1 MSDLPNST
9 ATSGE
14 PEQYKA
20 DLVESQREVIISDL
34 PLNLNIL
41 NDKVQ
46 VTHGE
51 QGAAVIFTGNVR
63 ASKEEEGIVGMTLE
77 HFPAMTESLLAEIV
91 DKAISRWTIKK
102 AIIAHRIGYLTV
114 GEPIVFVGTCGH
126 HRKEAFAA
134 AEFIMDYLK
143 NEATFWKKEHYI
155 KNGET
160 LSVWVD
166 SKQTD
171 LDSLSRWE

>member
-9 ATSGE
+9 STSAG
-14 PEQYKA
+14 PEQYES
-20 DLVESQREVIISDL
+20 DLVEPHREIIISDL

-46 VTHGE
+46 LSHGE
-51 QGAAVIFTGNVR
+51 YGAAVIFTGNVR
-63 ASKEEEGIVGMTLE
+63 ASKEEDGIVGMTLE
-77 HFPAMTESLLAEIV
+77 HFPGMTESLLADIV
-91 DKAISRWTIKK
+91 DKAISRWGIKK
-102 AIIAHRIGYLTV
+102 AIIAHRIGYLTA
-114 GEPIVFVGTCGH
+114 GQPIVFVGTCGR
-126 HRKEAFAA
+126 HRKEAFEA

-143 NEATFWKKEHYI
+143 NEATFWKKEHYV
-155 KNGET
+155 KNGER
-160 LSVWVD
+160 LDVWVD